1 MQLILD
7 VNDNSKAALLLEFLK
22 GLNYV
27 SSVKQVVE
35 DNDFVVPEWHKEIVL
50 DRVKNAKPED
60 YIEWK
65 DFKKEL
71 KRKYDF

>member
-35 DNDFVVPEWHKEIVL
+35 DTNFVVPEWYKEIVL
-50 DRVKNAKPED
+50 DRIKKEKLTDGIA
-60 YIEWK
+60 WK
-65 DFKKEL
+65 DARKKL
-71 KRKYDF
+71 TFQTK